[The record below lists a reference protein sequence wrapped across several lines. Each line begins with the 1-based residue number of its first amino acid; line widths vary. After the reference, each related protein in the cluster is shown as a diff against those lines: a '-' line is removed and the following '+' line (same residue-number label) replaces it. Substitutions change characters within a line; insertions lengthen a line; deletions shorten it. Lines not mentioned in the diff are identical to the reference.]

1 MTKKQLKRHRTLV
14 ILGLLIT
21 IFAVPIGACSII
33 PISIDF
39 GSKILTI
46 AIIVLTGLVSYAVF
60 STLLYFLDKELYDE
74 KLEDGNEKSQDKTI
88 EK

>member
-21 IFAVPIGACSII
+21 IFAGPIGACSII
-33 PISIDF
+33 FNGIDF
-39 GSKILTI
+39 ESKILTI
-46 AIIVLTGLVSYAVF
+46 AIIFLTELVSYAVF

-74 KLEDGNEKSQDKTI
+74 KLEDDNE
-88 EK
+88 